1 MENRGVYRGVEDV
14 ALSGNFDRDLYPHSY
29 ISRNFRYSIREQSD
43 LRQILLAKLMAVSA
57 LGSHPKMDIDSG
69 LSLKTE
75 LLTEAMNTIPYFS
88 PKKNRNERERE
99 RAVELFNEVADEME
113 RLVGKLVEK
122 DSGKVDIEH
131 E

>member
-1 MENRGVYRGVEDV
+1 MENRGVYRGIEDV
-14 ALSGNFDRDLYPHSY
+14 ALAGRFDRDLYPHSRL
-29 ISRNFRYSIREQSD
+29 SRDFRYAIREQRD

-57 LGSHPKMDIDSG
+57 LCSHPKMDIDSG
-69 LSLKTE
+69 LSAKND
-75 LLTEAMNTIPYFS
+75 LLSEVMNTIPYFS
-88 PKKNRNERERE
+88 PKKGRNERERE

-113 RLVGKLVEK
+113 RLVGRLVEK